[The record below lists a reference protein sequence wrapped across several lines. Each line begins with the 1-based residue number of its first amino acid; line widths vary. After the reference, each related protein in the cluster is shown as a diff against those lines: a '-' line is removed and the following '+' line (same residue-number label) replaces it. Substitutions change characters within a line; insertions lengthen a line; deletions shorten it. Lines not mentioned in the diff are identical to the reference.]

1 MAEGLAT
8 DSLIYFEKGIDIWS
22 VLYFNKW
29 YISMLYQ
36 VVRESLEATEHFIMF
51 YLFSVLG
58 HSNSFRCFPAL
69 ICTVTRTRKP

>member
-36 VVRESLEATEHFIMF
+36 VVREPPEATEHFIMF